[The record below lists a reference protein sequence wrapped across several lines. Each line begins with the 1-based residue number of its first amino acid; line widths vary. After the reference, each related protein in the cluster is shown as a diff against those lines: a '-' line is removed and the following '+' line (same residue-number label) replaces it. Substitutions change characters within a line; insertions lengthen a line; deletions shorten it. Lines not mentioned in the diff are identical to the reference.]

1 LVPPTEHREEKS
13 PTAATEKSL
22 KWSSR
27 ESREVS
33 NPSGT
38 INKAR
43 NTSLEVIWDRI
54 SIKKN
59 NYLLFCIKSKSVSAL
74 NIPVSPLFFKLTL
87 QRCIPNIFLL

>member
-1 LVPPTEHREEKS
+1 MTTVIFTVPPTEHREEKS
-13 PTAATEKSL
+13 PTAATEKSS

-54 SIKKN
+54 SIKKITIYSFVLN
-59 NYLLFCIKSKSVSAL
+59 PRAYLH
-74 NIPVSPLFFKLTL
+74 
-87 QRCIPNIFLL
+87 

>member
-54 SIKKN
+54 SIKKITIYSFVLN
-59 NYLLFCIKSKSVSAL
+59 PRAYLH
-74 NIPVSPLFFKLTL
+74 
-87 QRCIPNIFLL
+87 